1 MRILLATDGSPQ
13 ARGAEVLA
21 EWLSYKLSA
30 KLLALFVRDVRL
42 IRVPELLDL
51 GALTIPLPVYREELE
66 KALTFKGEAILE
78 RIRKSS
84 EEAGLQVETLLETG
98 LPHEVILRHARMADL
113 VVLGRSGAAH
123 GGSFAGL
130 GSTVDRVL
138 RASPTPVLLAPVDYV
153 ELEGA
158 VLGYNASESA
168 VRAMHTL
175 ALLAKPLGLRV
186 RVVSVHDDPVQAGAW
201 ALEAETYLKDQ
212 GIATEALAFAGDPA
226 EHLLSLQEPSD
237 LLALGAPVRRLVLG
251 STAEY
256 VVRHAVG
263 PVLTAR

>member
-1 MRILLATDGSPQ
+1 MRLLLATDGSPQ
-13 ARGAEVLA
+13 ARGAEALA
-21 EWLSYKLSA
+21 EWLGYKLSA

-42 IRVPELLDL
+42 VRIPELLDF
-51 GALTIPLPVYREELE
+51 GALTIPMPVYREELE
-66 KALTFKGEAILE
+66 RALTLKGEAVLE
-78 RIRKSS
+78 RIRKGGA
-84 EEAGLQVETLLETG
+84 EVGLEVETLLETG

-113 VVLGRSGAAH
+113 VVLGRSGEAH
-123 GGSFAGL
+123 GGSFSGL

-138 RASPTPVLLAPVDYV
+138 RASPTPVVVAPAEGV
-153 ELEGA
+153 EIREA

-186 RVVSVHDDPVQAGAW
+186 RVVSVHEDPVRAGAW

-212 GIATEALAFAGDPA
+212 GVPAEALAFPGDPA
-226 EHLLSLQEPSD
+226 EHLLALQGPSD
-237 LLALGAPVRRLVLG
+237 LLVLGAPVRRLVLG
-251 STAEY
+251 STAEQ
-256 VVRHAVG
+256 VLRHAVG

>member
-21 EWLSYKLSA
+21 EWLCYKLSA

-42 IRVPELLDL
+42 VRMVEFLDF
-51 GALTIPLPVYREELE
+51 GALTIPVSVYQEELE
-66 KALTFKGEAILE
+66 KALTLKGEAILE
-78 RIRKSS
+78 RIQKSGQ
-84 EEAGLQVETLLETG
+84 EAGLEVDTFLETG
-98 LPHEVILRHARMADL
+98 IPHEAILHYARMADL
-113 VVLGRSGAAH
+113 VVLGRTGETH
-123 GGSFAGL
+123 GGSFTGL

-138 RASPTPVLLAPVDYV
+138 RASPTPVVVAPVDYV
-153 ELEGA
+153 EIEGA
-158 VLGYNASESA
+158 LLGYNASESA
-168 VRAMHTL
+168 VRVMHTL

-186 RVVSVHDDPVQAGAW
+186 QVVSVHDDPVRAGAW
-201 ALEAETYLKDQ
+201 ALEAETYLRDQ

-226 EHLLSLQEPSD
+226 EHLLALQGPSD